1 MARSQISSNNYQ
13 IFHQISFVFFSCYY
27 IYFHYSTQCI
37 IIVENSSLP
46 NNNNKINI
54 NSNREDEFST
64 QLAHEWDD
72 SSIPQDKE
80 GCFNCRGMGAIV
92 SFSVIK
98 KKKKKSSIFLH
109 IDHSNRYEKMREMF
123 LKVIARGQGVV
134 TTGRNDPRKIGS

>member
-54 NSNREDEFST
+54 NVTEKTNFQHNWHT
-64 QLAHEWDD
+64 N

-80 GCFNCRGMGAIV
+80 RCFNCRGVEAIV
-92 SFSVIK
+92 SFSVI

>member
-1 MARSQISSNNYQ
+1 M
-13 IFHQISFVFFSCYY
+13 
-27 IYFHYSTQCI
+27 
-37 IIVENSSLP
+37 L
-46 NNNNKINI
+46 
-54 NSNREDEFST
+54 
-64 QLAHEWDD
+64 QL
-72 SSIPQDKE
+72 QE
-80 GCFNCRGMGAIV
+80 GGAIV